1 MDDLMPLIQQIV
13 PFHMRHNAEPEAC
26 DLCIELERLDLLHPH
41 VDATN
46 AGRTALYLLSC
57 AAYLPDPED
66 AAVLRAAHS
75 IYVAVR
81 RLPEALRCALK
92 LGTHT
97 PMGQEL
103 VTATWTAAAGDT
115 ALKRQLA
122 HMLSGLGL
130 VLPAHPDCLDDD
142 ADSEALKDIFAN
154 AKKSERY
161 LTLARDLDV
170 MEPRTP
176 EDIYKSHLTE
186 GRAPAG
192 AAAVDSARAN
202 LASTFVNAFVNAGF
216 GVDKLLTQGP
226 DGGNEAAGSN
236 EVSWIYKNKDHG
248 KTAAAASLGTILLW
262 DVDGGLPVVDKYV
275 YATDQ
280 SVVAGALLA
289 IGLLNCGVRNEMDPA
304 YALLCD
310 SAGKRETPEVQC
322 AALLGLGLAYAG
334 CARAEVRDLVSPI
347 LGDESYAMDTV
358 AYGALALGLTFCGTC
373 DGACAEAL
381 LTCLMTRGEMDLGM
395 PLTKLVVLGL
405 GLLFLGRG
413 PAVEATVEV
422 AKTLNPRLQ
431 RFACV
436 VLDACAYAGTGN
448 VLKVQHMLALVGER
462 VEDDA
467 AVGEGG
473 DTGATARAENAQ
485 AAAVIGIA
493 LIAMGEDIGVD
504 MAQRAMDRIL
514 QYGEPGVRRGV
525 PLALALLSTSRPD
538 LAVTDCLGRLAHD
551 PHEGVSTAACI
562 ALGIAA
568 AGTNNARVANQLRQ
582 LSSYYYK
589 EPGALFMVRVA
600 QGLVHLGKG
609 LLTLNPMQCE
619 RSCVRLPALAGLA
632 VVAFACLDAK
642 DTVLSKHACL
652 LYCIVPAMQPRML
665 MTISCDDGAPVPVP
679 VRVGEAIDTVAQA
692 GRPKTIT
699 GFQTHTTP
707 VLLATGER
715 AELGT
720 EQYLPLSPILEGVV
734 LLKPNPDWEGNDGK
748 D

>member
-1 MDDLMPLIQQIV
+1 MPLVQQIV

-46 AGRTALYLLSC
+46 AGRTALYLLGC
-57 AAYLPDPED
+57 AAYLPDL
-66 AAVLRAAHS
+66 AVLQAAHR
-75 IYVAVR
+75 IYVSVH
-81 RLPEALRCALK
+81 RLPEALRCAFK
-92 LGTHT
+92 LGVHT
-97 PMGQEL
+97 PGGKDM
-103 VTATWTAAAGDT
+103 VVATWKAAAEDKV
-115 ALKRQLA
+115 LRRQLA
-122 HMLSGLGL
+122 HMCAGAGLALPEACGL
-130 VLPAHPDCLDDD
+130 EEDGDV
-142 ADSEALKDIFAN
+142 EALKEILSN

-161 LTLARDLDV
+161 LALARDLDV
-170 MEPRTP
+170 MEPKTP

-216 GVDKLLTQGP
+216 GVDRLLTASGASAGA
-226 DGGNEAAGSN
+226 DTAAGAAAAS

-248 KTAAAASLGTILLW
+248 KTAAAASLGAILLW
-262 DVDGGLPVVDKYV
+262 DVDGGLPVIDKYI
-275 YATDQ
+275 YATDP

-310 SAGKRETPEVQC
+310 SVAKREAPEVQC
-322 AALLGLGLAYAG
+322 AAMLGLGLAYAG
-334 CARAEVRDLVSPI
+334 CAREEVRDLMTPI
-347 LGDESYAMDTV
+347 IGDESYGMDTV
-358 AYGALALGLTFCGTC
+358 AYASLALGFSFCGTC

-381 LTCLMTRGEMDLGM
+381 LTCLMTRGPVDVAHPMA
-395 PLTKLVVLGL
+395 KLVVLGL

-413 PAVEATVEV
+413 SAAEATGEV
-422 AKTLNPRLQ
+422 VKTLTPRLQ
-431 RFACV
+431 PFASV
-436 VLDACAYAGTGN
+436 VLDACAFAGTGD
-448 VLKVQHMLALVGER
+448 VLKVQAMLSWIGQRNDEAGEEGNAWM
-462 VEDDA
+462 EDH
-467 AVGEGG
+467 
-473 DTGATARAENAQ
+473 Q

-493 LIAMGEDIGVD
+493 MVALGEDVGVE
-504 MAQRAMDRIL
+504 MAQRALDRIL

-525 PLALALLSTSRPD
+525 PLALALLSTSKPD
-538 LAVTDCLGRLAHD
+538 LTVTDALGRLAHD
-551 PHEGVSTAACI
+551 PHEGVSHAACL
-562 ALGIAA
+562 ALGLVA

-589 EPGALFMVRVA
+589 EPGALFMVRCA

-609 LLTLNPMQCE
+609 LLTLQPLQCE
-619 RSCVRLPALAGLA
+619 RSALRLPALAGL
-632 VVAFACLDAK
+632 VTVAMACLDAK
-642 DTVLSKHACL
+642 DTVLGRHACL
-652 LYCIVPAMQPRML
+652 LYCLVPAMEPRML
-665 MTISCDDGAPVPVP
+665 MTLDGEGAPVSVA

-720 EQYLPLSPILEGVV
+720 EQYLPVSPIMEGVV
-734 LLKPNPDWEGNDGK
+734 LLKPNPQWDATANKE
-748 D
+748 